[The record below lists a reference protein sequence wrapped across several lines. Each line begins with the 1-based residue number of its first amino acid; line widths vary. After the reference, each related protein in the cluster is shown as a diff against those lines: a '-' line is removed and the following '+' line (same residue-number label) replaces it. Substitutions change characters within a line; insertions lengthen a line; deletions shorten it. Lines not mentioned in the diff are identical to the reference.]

1 MTREEAYYLKIL
13 LLSGFRADYEEE
25 LNGYLEAEE
34 PISDIVL
41 TLAFLGS
48 DIEKV
53 IYELGCYC
61 GEESFDADK
70 SCDLLRLFLKQA
82 YESKRLSKEEIVH
95 QMYRFAMKHEDLFDS
110 DSKYWDCMYWMYDYF
125 YLAEDG
131 ILSKEDFDRLFY
143 DFLNEG
149 KLYR

>member
-13 LLSGFRADYEEE
+13 LLSSFRADYEEE

-61 GEESFDADK
+61 IKYCRRFTKVGRRF
-70 SCDLLRLFLKQA
+70 LLR
-82 YESKRLSKEEIVH
+82 
-95 QMYRFAMKHEDLFDS
+95 
-110 DSKYWDCMYWMYDYF
+110 
-125 YLAEDG
+125 G
-131 ILSKEDFDRLFY
+131 I
-143 DFLNEG
+143 
-149 KLYR
+149 